1 MSDLLPSLIVSVCLG
16 ALVGLIRQWSDQR
29 QAAGEGD
36 FGGVRTFSLWAL
48 LGCVGANLSAEF
60 SPAVLPVVLVLVGI
74 YLTAIA
80 LRDPGPNR
88 PGNTTFVAALL
99 TCLAGAMVS
108 QGLTQPA
115 IVVAALTMVMLGI
128 KDSLHAW
135 TRGFTTDDIRATLQF
150 AAITG
155 VILPLVPNRSFG
167 PFDAFNPYS
176 TWLMVVL
183 ISGLSFA
190 GYIAMRL
197 VGERAGIFATSLL
210 GGLASS
216 TASTLAFSRQSR
228 EDHASATTYAFA
240 VVTACAVMLPRVI
253 VTVGVINPDLAVE
266 LAAPFGLMIL
276 PAFGYG
282 LWVLKYRPKDGT
294 GLVAR
299 GIANPLRLATAVK
312 FALLYTVIAFLVK
325 AATHLEWK
333 DGMLPLA
340 FVSGLT
346 DMDAIS
352 LSMAGNHSAGSVNLR
367 LAAQAIVL
375 AAVANSLLKASLA
388 FSLGAPLL
396 RRHVVTVLGLTALT
410 GAGWLLISR

>member
-1 MSDLLPSLIVSVCLG
+1 MPALLTSIIVSVCLG

-29 QAAGEGD
+29 QAGGEAD

-48 LGCVGANLSAEF
+48 LGCVGAHLSAEF
-60 SPAVLPVVLVLVGI
+60 SPAVLPVVLVMVGV

-80 LRDPGPNR
+80 LRDAGPNR

-108 QGLTQPA
+108 LGLTQAA

-128 KDSLHAW
+128 KDPVHAW
-135 TRGFTTDDIRATLQF
+135 TRGFTPDDIRATLQF

-167 PFDAFNPYS
+167 PFDGFNPYS

-197 VGERAGIFATSLL
+197 LGERAGIFATSLL

-228 EDHASATTYAFA
+228 EEHAAATTYAFA
-240 VVTACAVMLPRVI
+240 VITACTVMLPRVV
-253 VTVGVINPDLAVE
+253 VTVGVVNPDLAVE
-266 LAAPFGLMIL
+266 LAAPFALMIV
-276 PAFGYG
+276 PAVGYG
-282 LWVLKYRPKDGT
+282 LWVLKHRPTDGS
-294 GLVAR
+294 GIVAR

-325 AATHLEWK
+325 AATHLEWE

-352 LSMAGNHSAGSVNLR
+352 LSMAGNQAAGTVALR

-375 AAVANSLLKASLA
+375 GAVANSLLKAGLSFA
-388 FSLGAPLL
+388 LGAPLL

-410 GAGWLLISR
+410 GVGWLLLG